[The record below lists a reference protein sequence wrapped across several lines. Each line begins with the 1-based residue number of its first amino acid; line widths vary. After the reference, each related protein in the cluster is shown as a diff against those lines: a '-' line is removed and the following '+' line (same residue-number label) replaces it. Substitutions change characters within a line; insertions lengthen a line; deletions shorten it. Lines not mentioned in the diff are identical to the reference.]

1 MYSMEELIHIMIER
15 EASDIHLVVGTPPQI
30 RVDGELIPLKTEKL
44 NPDVC
49 QELVYSVLTESQKRR
64 FEETNELDLSFGVRE
79 IGRIR
84 MNVFRQRGT
93 VGAALRSIPNRTL
106 SFEAL
111 GLPPSIH
118 EMAKL
123 TKGLVL
129 VTGPTGSGKS
139 TTLAAI
145 IEHINQHRKEH
156 IVTVEDPIEYLYSH
170 KNCIISQRE
179 VEADTESFSAALK
192 FVLRQDPDVIM
203 VGEMRDLE
211 TINATLTIAE
221 TGHLVLATLHTPD
234 AVQSINRIIDV
245 FPPYQQ
251 PQVRAQLSFVIQ
263 AVFSQQLLP
272 RAGGKGRVLAC
283 EVLIVTPGLRNLIRE
298 EKVHQAYTLMQ
309 AGGREGMQTMNM
321 SLADLFSRDLIT
333 AQEALSRS
341 LDPNDLKR
349 YLDRGSTRY

>member
-44 NPDVC
+44 GPEVC
-49 QELVYSVLTESQKRR
+49 QELAYSVLTESQKRK

-106 SFEAL
+106 SFEEL
-111 GLPPSIH
+111 GLPPAIY
-118 EMAKL
+118 EIVKL

-145 IEHINQHRKEH
+145 IEYINQNRKEH

-179 VEADTESFSAALK
+179 VESDTETFATALK
-192 FVLRQDPDVIM
+192 YVLRQDPDIIM

-211 TINATLTIAE
+211 TIRATLTIAE

-245 FPPYQQ
+245 FPPHQQ

-263 AVFSQQLLP
+263 AVFSQQLMP
-272 RAGGKGRVLAC
+272 KAGGKGRVLAC
-283 EVLIVTPGLRNLIRE
+283 EVLIATPGLRNLIRE

-321 SLADLFSRDLIT
+321 SLADLYSRGLIT

-349 YLDRGSTRY
+349 FMDRSAVRY